1 MSYTLKKDEVAII
14 MRPLD
19 YDMQGNWSGDA
30 HTSMIIPEKK
40 DVPEF
45 VLAHLIHIA
54 TMMSAFLDLASEDEE
69 LMDAVEDRRNELMG
83 YAEEEM
89 EQEEEMYTQEG
100 NVYTLNKWT
109 KTEGSA

>member
-19 YDMQGNWSGDA
+19 YDMDGNWNGDA
-30 HTSMIIPEKK
+30 HTSMVIPEK
-40 DVPEF
+40 DVVPEF
-45 VLAHLIHIA
+45 ILAHLIHIA
-54 TMMSAFLDLASEDEE
+54 TMMSAFLDLAAEDED
-69 LMDAVEDRRNELMG
+69 LMDAVEDRRNELMN
-83 YAEEEM
+83 YVQDEEE
-89 EQEEEMYTQEG
+89 EQTYTQEG

>member
-19 YDMQGNWSGDA
+19 YDMDGNWNGDA
-30 HTSMIIPEKK
+30 HTSMVIPEK
-40 DVPEF
+40 DVVPEF
-45 VLAHLIHIA
+45 ILAHLIHIA
-54 TMMSAFLDLASEDEE
+54 TMMSAFLDLASEDED

-83 YAEEEM
+83 YVEDEEE
-89 EQEEEMYTQEG
+89 EQMYTQEG